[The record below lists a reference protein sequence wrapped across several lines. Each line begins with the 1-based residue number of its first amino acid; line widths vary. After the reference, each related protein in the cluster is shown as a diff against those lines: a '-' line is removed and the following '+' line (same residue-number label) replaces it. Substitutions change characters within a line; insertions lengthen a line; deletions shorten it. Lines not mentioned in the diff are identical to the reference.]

1 MAFNLTAAVGI
12 AAGSIGL
19 IAGALIPKP
28 AQRYGMAVVTGTTT
42 PNPAMQEYVQKV
54 DALLSESGCRYIVR
68 QPATLLME
76 GEGGPL
82 TVVTACPGKTLQ
94 DGISFYKSPAY
105 QELIKLRKPYTTW
118 DFRVVEGEF

>member
-42 PNPAMQEYVQKV
+42 PNPAMQEYVQKF
-54 DALLSESGCRYIVR
+54 DALLSESGCRTIVR

-76 GEGGPL
+76 GDGGPL
-82 TVVTACPGKTLQ
+82 TVVRPALTRPCRTASAFTRALP
-94 DGISFYKSPAY
+94 IRS
-105 QELIKLRKPYTTW
+105 
-118 DFRVVEGEF
+118 

>member
-1 MAFNLTAAVGI
+1 
-12 AAGSIGL
+12 
-19 IAGALIPKP
+19 
-28 AQRYGMAVVTGTTT
+28 MAVVTGTTT
-42 PNPAMQEYVQKV
+42 PNPAMQEYAQKV
-54 DALLSESGCRYIVR
+54 DALLSEAGCRTIVR

-82 TVVTACPGKTLQ
+82 TVVMACPGKTLQ